1 MVGIVVTAV
10 VMATVVKVLVW
21 AGAVIDMVVGGVLVF
36 GVRGVIVAVIVILDD
51 VEIILAE
58 VVVGVCI
65 DVSADVI
72 IGIVFGI
79 GVEVSTGVCVN
90 VCAAVATALLEFP
103 IATTL

>member
-21 AGAVIDMVVGGVLVF
+21 AGAVIDMVVGVLVF
-36 GVRGVIVAVIVILDD
+36 GVRGVIVVIVILDD

-103 IATTL
+103 MATTL